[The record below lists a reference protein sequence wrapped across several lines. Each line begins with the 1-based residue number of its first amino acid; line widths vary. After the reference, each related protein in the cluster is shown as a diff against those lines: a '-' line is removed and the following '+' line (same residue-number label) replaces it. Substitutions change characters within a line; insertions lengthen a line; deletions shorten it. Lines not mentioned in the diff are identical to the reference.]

1 VAKGIKQKPH
11 PLQDSLLNMFLEDRG
26 LPY

>member
-26 LPY
+26 LPN

>member
-11 PLQDSLLNMFLEDRG
+11 PLQDSLLNIFLEDRG

>member
-1 VAKGIKQKPH
+1 VAKGVKQKPH